1 MNITFEQVE
10 KAVPDNAKEVW
21 KRICEIGGWGNVL
34 PEHTGGLDISGLDE
48 PKQAEILAL
57 VETAPA
63 DTVESL
69 AKKSREELEIL
80 AKAKGLDG
88 NKYTNKNELAQ
99 AILNTEVK

>member
-10 KAVPDNAKEVW
+10 KANPDSAKEVW
-21 KRICEIGGWGNVL
+21 SRICEIGGWGNVL

-48 PKQAEILAL
+48 AKQAEILKF
-57 VETAPA
+57 VETSPL

-69 AKKSREELEIL
+69 ERKSRAELEIL

-88 NKYTNKNELAQ
+88 DKYTNKTELAQ
-99 AILNTEVK
+99 AILGGK